1 MASINLPNMGGG
13 GGQVR
18 AQSQPKRTAIDY
30 ILDGLRI
37 AQGAYGLYADTK
49 KISAL
54 EEQSKLNKVQQ
65 ESAELSL
72 AEQKQLSQGQLPSR
86 MLLEQKLAGR
96 TRESQPGE
104 QGVGFLVA
112 PTQPGGGPTP
122 TQLSF
127 PRDAANL
134 SDLALSKE
142 RLQFQKDALAQR
154 GVESQNKQE
163 FYDKKLALQSEKIA
177 LDKSKS
183 TASNENKKTD
193 RLAADLAKS
202 NEENYKKIERLR
214 REYNASDVTKYSNIR
229 LMQHGTLTAFPTK
242 LEDGRSASDDLS
254 LIFSYMKIL
263 DPTSTVRET
272 EFANAENAAGVD
284 DRIRNMYNK
293 VKLGTRLSDDQVGDY
308 KVSAGRIKD
317 AQLKQQSYLD
327 SRYATIAQRIDPNIQ
342 LDLVLDPSFGNIP
355 PRVQT
360 AAPSQPGQALAPAAA
375 PTQPG
380 QQPAPVPTPVIDA
393 VKKLSPQ
400 LQQQMSEDLQ
410 DYNDLK
416 RINPN
421 NPALGQMR
429 QVISQK
435 YGIQVGGQ

>member
-1 MASINLPNMGGG
+1 MKESKEKEE
-13 GGQVR
+13 
-18 AQSQPKRTAIDY
+18 S
-30 ILDGLRI
+30 
-37 AQGAYGLYADTK
+37 TK
-49 KISAL
+49 KL
-54 EEQSKLNKVQQ
+54 ESDLRKEINADPETKKFFEIKNMYSNVEQAAKK
-65 ESAELSL
+65 
-72 AEQKQLSQGQLPSR
+72 
-86 MLLEQKLAGR
+86 
-96 TRESQPGE
+96 
-104 QGVGFLVA
+104 
-112 PTQPGGGPTP
+112 PT
-122 TQLSF
+122 
-127 PRDAANL
+127 AAN
-134 SDLALSKE
+134 DLA
-142 RLQFQKDALAQR
+142 
-154 GVESQNKQE
+154 
-163 FYDKKLALQSEKIA
+163 
-177 LDKSKS
+177 
-183 TASNENKKTD
+183 
-193 RLAADLAKS
+193 
-202 NEENYKKIERLR
+202 
-214 REYNASDVTKYSNIR
+214 
-229 LMQHGTLTAFPTK
+229 
-242 LEDGRSASDDLS
+242 

-360 AAPSQPGQALAPAAA
+360 AAPSQPGRAPTPAAA

-380 QQPAPVPTPVIDA
+380 QQPAPVPNPVIDA